1 MHLKKY
7 ISTKLIYLNLDNTL
21 RDAKKLFDAHRIH
34 HLLILDEDKKL
45 VGLITDREL
54 YKQLSPTIGS
64 AKETR
69 EDERILS
76 KKVHLVMT
84 RNPVCCLA
92 NTSLGEMSVLFN
104 DHHISALPI
113 VSADKTALGIITWR
127 DILRMLAVRYQKKQ
141 LDGSQN

>member
-1 MHLKKY
+1 MNLTKY
-7 ISTKLIYLNLDNTL
+7 ISTKLIYLTLDSTL
-21 RDAKKLFDAHRIH
+21 RDAKTLFDRHKFH
-34 HLLILDEDKKL
+34 HLIVLDDDNRL

-69 EDERILS
+69 EDERILA

-84 RNPVCCLA
+84 RNPISCLP
-92 NTSLGEMSVLFN
+92 NTSLGEMAVLFN

-113 VSADKTALGIITWR
+113 VNAENKALGIITWR
-127 DILRMLAVRYQKKQ
+127 DILRMLAVRYQKK
-141 LDGSQN
+141 LLEEG